1 MTEQNQTS
9 QKKITLSKEQKNFIG
24 LTLSAT
30 GIIFFLLSVML
41 TIALLLLIKFEFKI
55 LLDVIASGN
64 ILTSIT
70 IGLLT
75 TGIIS
80 FGVGMGLQEK

>member
-1 MTEQNQTS
+1 MTEQNKTS
-9 QKKITLSKEQKNFIG
+9 QKKITLSKEQKHFIG

-64 ILTSIT
+64 ILTSMT
-70 IGLLT
+70 IGLLA
-75 TGIIS
+75 TGIVS
-80 FGVGMGLQEK
+80 FGIGISLQQK

>member
-9 QKKITLSKEQKNFIG
+9 EKKMTLSNTQKHFIG

-30 GIIFFLLSVML
+30 GIVFFLLSVML
-41 TIALLLLIKFEFKI
+41 TIALLVLIKFNFKI

-64 ILTSIT
+64 ILTSMT
-70 IGLLT
+70 IGLLAT
-75 TGIIS
+75 SIVS
-80 FGVGMGLQEK
+80 FGIGISLQEK

>member
-1 MTEQNQTS
+1 MTEQNHTS
-9 QKKITLSKEQKNFIG
+9 KKITLSKEQKHFIG

-41 TIALLLLIKFEFKI
+41 IIALLLLIRFDFKV
-55 LLDVIASGN
+55 LLEVIASGN

-70 IGLLT
+70 IGLLA
-75 TGIIS
+75 TGILS
-80 FGVGMGLQEK
+80 FGIGMSVQEK